1 MLCSTQST
9 SAPRGSGTIFMSN
22 PAHLHKKNWNCQ
34 ARSGHKKPYEKVEK
48 GEIVPTRLMI
58 RNGQVYF
65 CWWVS
70 CLLFLLWFLFNG
82 LFFTNLGHIRM
93 MPEKKATNDLS
104 WIFVPT
110 NNRYMYTYL
119 TLMGA
124 FVVWPWKLIRTG
136 KTQLAFYIY
145 ILYRFCQLRLL

>member
-1 MLCSTQST
+1 MVNMFASPKYWRSNHYNHYSPYISAGQARTAMMLCSTQST

-34 ARSGHKKPYEKVEK
+34 ARSGHKKPCEK
-48 GEIVPTRLMI
+48 GEIIPTRLMI

-70 CLLFLLWFLFNG
+70 CHLFLLWLVFNG
-82 LFFTNLGHIRM
+82 THTDDAGR
-93 MPEKKATNDLS
+93 KATNDLS

-124 FVVWPWKLIRTG
+124 FYCLAM
-136 KTQLAFYIY
+136 KTH
-145 ILYRFCQLRLL
+145 